1 MDKVMAFLMK
11 YVGGFFTWW
20 NGLLD
25 WPVTVTKGGKV
36 IKWSYIALAA
46 IVWGAMILFLPGGVL
61 F

>member
-25 WPVTVTKGGKV
+25 WPVSTIGGKTV
-36 IKWSYIALAA
+36 KWSYVAFAVL
-46 IVWGAMILFLPGGVL
+46 VWICMFLFLPGGLL